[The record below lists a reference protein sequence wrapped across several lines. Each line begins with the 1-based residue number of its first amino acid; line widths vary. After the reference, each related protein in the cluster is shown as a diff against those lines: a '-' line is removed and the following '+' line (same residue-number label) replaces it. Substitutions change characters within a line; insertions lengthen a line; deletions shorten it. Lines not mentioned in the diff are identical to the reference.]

1 MFQNQPRQQQKI
13 IPQAINVQRYQ
24 TAFPWTRPIGK
35 PMSDRLSGYLWV

>member
-35 PMSDRLSGYLWV
+35 PMSDRKI